1 LKELERTLIDFYI
14 KTGTITGEM
23 ATRNIERQLKR
34 NSPFFSEIW
43 TNFVLR
49 TFAPIVASKIVTIK
63 QTLIGDISKLIIE
76 YIDLNLDIVDIAGA
90 ITDFV
95 NEPTFYKWQGMRIAR
110 TETTI
115 AMNTA
120 TNLAGQES
128 GVALDKE
135 WISAGD
141 GNERESHA
149 EMSGIRVDQNDP
161 FPNGLMYPGDESG
174 EASEVINCRCTFLQ
188 IPKRTQE
195 VVINEPKV
203 NYTGDANFIEEYGEE
218 VERSLRELNLD
229 KDVNVVFKKM
239 YNGLGGSV
247 AFDKQADGTY
257 IMGNVLEINTLSN
270 KAFTKQ
276 MIRHEMRHIYQSQ
289 KKGFMIKEG
298 HFYYEGQKN
307 ISVKQYNTILKGAE
321 KGNKEAIKKYLNLPW
336 EVDADNFAGIVR
348 NKTFITLELEL
359 VDLIPLPKE
368 LLN

>member
-1 LKELERTLIDFYI
+1 MTKAQRYRQAFLAIHGRSERNLATNIRKAIRKDINSLFLGTINDKNYNDVLQNLELKELEQTLIDFYI

-49 TFAPIVASKIVTIK
+49 TFAPIVATKIVSIK
-63 QTLIGDISKLIIE
+63 QTLIGDISKLITE
-76 YIDLNLDIVDIAGA
+76 YIALNLDIVDIAGA

-149 EMSGIRVDQNDP
+149 EMSGVRVDQNDL
-161 FPNGLMYPGDESG
+161 FPNGLMYPGDENG

-188 IPKRTQE
+188 VPKRD
-195 VVINEPKV
+195 
-203 NYTGDANFIEEYGEE
+203 GD
-218 VERSLRELNLD
+218 
-229 KDVNVVFKKM
+229 
-239 YNGLGGSV
+239 
-247 AFDKQADGTY
+247 
-257 IMGNVLEINTLSN
+257 GNIIL
-270 KAFTKQ
+270 
-276 MIRHEMRHIYQSQ
+276 
-289 KKGFMIKEG
+289 
-298 HFYYEGQKN
+298 
-307 ISVKQYNTILKGAE
+307 TI
-321 KGNKEAIKKYLNLPW
+321 
-336 EVDADNFAGIVR
+336 
-348 NKTFITLELEL
+348 
-359 VDLIPLPKE
+359 
-368 LLN
+368 